1 VADIGRSLEP
11 SNPLYQAKTAHSAS
25 HAPNEKLEINQ
36 KLESNDFSSSSIAS
50 EKDIDFTFDNDS
62 LVKNF
67 ASTPSDKDAFDLELD
82 SIANQS
88 TDEIELTGS
97 ASSIESLTAD
107 TVQSFAT
114 TDSIPEMQLVIAET
128 NDALDFDFGDLTS
141 SLDKTTEADDS
152 NFVSTKIEPELAI
165 DISANAEISE
175 SFDMP
180 KLNESARVEPILTD
194 LNDTRFV
201 KIEAITEESNFD
213 FDLSSLS
220 PEAASYVDDNSQIAN
235 TYDLS
240 GISLDMTD
248 ADATQSAKTFAEVD
262 SMEDEP
268 IEIEIKLDLVAAY
281 IEMDDA
287 EGAKE
292 LLDEVMKEGGTTQ
305 RKRAEA
311 LLAKMV

>member
-1 VADIGRSLEP
+1 
-11 SNPLYQAKTAHSAS
+11 
-25 HAPNEKLEINQ
+25 
-36 KLESNDFSSSSIAS
+36 
-50 EKDIDFTFDNDS
+50 
-62 LVKNF
+62 
-67 ASTPSDKDAFDLELD
+67 
-82 SIANQS
+82 
-88 TDEIELTGS
+88 
-97 ASSIESLTAD
+97 
-107 TVQSFAT
+107 
-114 TDSIPEMQLVIAET
+114 M
-128 NDALDFDFGDLTS
+128 TS

-201 KIEAITEESNFD
+201 KIDAITEESNFD
-213 FDLSSLS
+213 FDLSTLS

-248 ADATQSAKTFAEVD
+248 ADVTQSAKTFAEVD

-305 RKRAEA
+305 RKRAEV